1 MRRRRIIKGVVGGIL
16 TLCLVS
22 GTGAAWSWA
31 AEAKAVSPAATSVG
45 AGDPGGA
52 KTPLVLPAA
61 SPGVRSRA
69 VSKSDPFR
77 PFIETEVEKKVKK
90 EEGSSKKGSGK
101 SRPLSPLQQSEI
113 GQYRL
118 VGIAG
123 NDDRRTAI
131 VVDGTA
137 KKFYPLFV
145 GTYIGPNEGRVAE
158 ILSDRVIVEEP
169 IEDPTKKG
177 KKAQT
182 QRVTMMLHKEE

>member
-1 MRRRRIIKGVVGGIL
+1 MRRRRVIEGAVVGIL
-16 TLCLVS
+16 TLWLV
-22 GTGAAWSWA
+22 GPAWSWA
-31 AEAKAVSPAATSVG
+31 AEAKAVFAAATSVG
-45 AGDPGGA
+45 TVDPGSA

-61 SPGVRSRA
+61 SPGDRSRA
-69 VSKSDPFR
+69 VSKPDPFR
-77 PFIETEVEKKVKK
+77 PFIETEGEKKIKK
-90 EEGSSKKGSGK
+90 EEGPIKKVGEK
-101 SRPLSPLQQSEI
+101 SRPLSPLQQKEI

-158 ILSDRVIVEEP
+158 ILSDRVIVEER
-169 IEDPTKKG
+169 IEDPTKKE

-182 QRVTMMLHKEE
+182 QRVMMMLHKEE